1 MDVIFHIHPLD
12 EAFDFLGNVRVDALF
27 YTILFVFLTLVDIL
41 WVMAK
46 YAIHVFKIVVFSV
59 MYPMG

>member
-12 EAFDFLGNVRVDALF
+12 EAFDFLCNVGVDANF
-27 YTILFVFLTLVDIL
+27 NTIPFVFLTLVDIL

-46 YAIHVFKIVVFSV
+46 CVMHVIKIVLSSV